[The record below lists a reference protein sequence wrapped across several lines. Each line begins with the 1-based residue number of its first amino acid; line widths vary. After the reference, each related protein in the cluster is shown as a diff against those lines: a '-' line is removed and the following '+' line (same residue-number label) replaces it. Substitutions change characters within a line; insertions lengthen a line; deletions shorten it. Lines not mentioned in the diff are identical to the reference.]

1 MLERNV
7 CSFVSGFVP
16 RLLNHAKAVPHKA
29 TRPHICF
36 ANRGGRVKTCGVPP
50 YGSSLVCTNLLKSAN
65 PPAAAHIQERNITK
79 QLVALAASGAVLGP
93 LCDGQHS
100 RFGVLHYT
108 SPSLITVP
116 GIDWD
121 LETCWYCF
129 VFACL
134 LSLNFIST

>member
-1 MLERNV
+1 M
-7 CSFVSGFVP
+7 SGFVA
-16 RLLNHAKAVPHKA
+16 RHLSHAEAVPHKA

-36 ANRGGRVKTCGVPP
+36 ANRGRRVKTCGVRP
-50 YGSSLVCTNLLKSAN
+50 YGSSLVCTTLCNSAHR
-65 PPAAAHIQERNITK
+65 PAAAHIQERNITK

-100 RFGVLHYT
+100 KFGVLQYT
-108 SPSLITVP
+108 SPALITVP

-129 VFACL
+129 VVACL
-134 LSLNFIST
+134 LSLYFIGV